1 MKTSKA
7 KGRSRARVGS
17 MAGTASQDTRRLNW
31 LCKYITDY
39 GLNGFESIAW
49 SAYDE
54 DGKSLM
60 NRKTVSEDEVGDLR
74 FDRSAIN
81 RAMRGVR
88 VPNGRDEGRAGN
100 AQPTTL

>member
-1 MKTSKA
+1 MKTSTK

-17 MAGTASQDTRRLNW
+17 TGGSASQDTRRLNW

-49 SAYDE
+49 SVYDE

-60 NRKTVSEDEVGDLR
+60 NRETVSEDEVGDLR
-74 FDRSAIN
+74 FDRAAIN

-88 VPNGRDEGRAGN
+88 VPNVKDEPRPQHG
-100 AQPTTL
+100 PEHH